1 MTEKKREVTVEVIDG
16 GPIKI
21 TGRIVLKDLKRD
33 TEETPGEIYL
43 CRCGRSKTKP
53 FCDDSHNK

>member
-1 MTEKKREVTVEVIDG
+1 MAEKKHEVTVEVIDG

-21 TGRIVLKDLKRD
+21 SGRIILKDLKRD
-33 TEETPGEIYL
+33 TEETPDEIYL

-53 FCDDSHNK
+53 FCDDSHKK

>member
-1 MTEKKREVTVEVIDG
+1 MAEKERKVTVEVIDG

-21 TGRIVLKDLKRD
+21 SGRIILKDLKRD
-33 TEETPGEIYL
+33 TEETPDEIYL

-53 FCDDSHNK
+53 FCDDSHKE